1 MAKKRAFVRYSKNGK
16 LVPGSLIVTQGT
28 HPDKPST
35 WKEVPYDICCGGGGC
50 PQLGPFIFT
59 LADDLPE
66 FGAGPFAQI
75 NFYCLNGS
83 SPTRSGSS
91 GGLGFELQTPVIVE
105 PTLSEVVDIINTNLA
120 TQGIVAQLVEGVLQV
135 TVSNT
140 DYISTSCE
148 SGATL
153 QFSVSFSN
161 PA

>member
-1 MAKKRAFVRYSKNGK
+1 MAQKKAFVRYAANKA
-16 LVPGSLIVTQGT
+16 VPGSLIVRTKAPKVG
-28 HPDKPST
+28 T
-35 WKEVPYDICCGGGGC
+35 WKEVPYDICCGGGC
-50 PQLGPFIFT
+50 PQLGPFTFP
-59 LADDLPE
+59 LGGLEE
-66 FGAGPFAQI
+66 FGTGSFAQMY
-75 NFYCLNGS
+75 FYCLNSSFPTENGS
-83 SPTRSGSS
+83 TGS
-91 GGLGFELQTPVIVE
+91 LGFELQTPVIVE

-153 QFSVSFSN
+153 QFVIYFIN